1 VGAEL
6 EVTGTELE
14 GVVDSVEA
22 AAVALVEEAP
32 AVELLVAACLFANS
46 IRLWATSAFC
56 LWRVSR
62 AALSS

>member
-1 VGAEL
+1 VEAEL

-14 GVVDSVEA
+14 GVDSVEA
-22 AAVALVEEAP
+22 TAVALVEEAP